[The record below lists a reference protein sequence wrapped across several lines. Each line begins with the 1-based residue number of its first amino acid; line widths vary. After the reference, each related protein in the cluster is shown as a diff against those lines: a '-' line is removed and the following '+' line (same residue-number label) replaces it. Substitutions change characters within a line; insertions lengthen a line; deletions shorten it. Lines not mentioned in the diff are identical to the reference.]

1 MIQFQKQVFTFTRMK
16 TLQFKTTIMCSGCL
30 SAVTPH
36 LNAAES
42 IESWE
47 VDTTKADKIL
57 TVRGTNISEYEVV
70 EKVQKA
76 GFTATLVDE

>member
-1 MIQFQKQVFTFTRMK
+1 
-16 TLQFKTTIMCSGCL
+16 MCSGCL

-36 LNAAES
+36 LNAAAS

-57 TVRGTNISEYEVV
+57 TVRGTNVSEYEVV

-76 GFTATLVDE
+76 GFTAILVDE

>member
-1 MIQFQKQVFTFTRMK
+1 MK

-42 IESWE
+42 ISSWE
-47 VDTTKADKIL
+47 VDTTKAEKIL
-57 TVRGTNISEYEVV
+57 TVRGLDVQEFEVV
-70 EKVQKA
+70 EQVLKA
-76 GFTATLVDE
+76 GFTATLISE